1 MSRGCGHGARDGLG
15 LGNADLRV
23 DPGLG
28 DVVAWRPDLGP
39 AILPWPGGLAPDW
52 ASVPD
57 PDDHKIMWE
66 HGGVAPRRD
75 LPREHRKPHEA
86 HGHDPPAPAS
96 WALRLLGAAS
106 LPTKPRPA
114 TMPSM

>member
-39 AILPWPGGLAPDW
+39 TILPRPGGPAPDW

-66 HGGVAPRRD
+66 HGGVARKTRPTPR
-75 LPREHRKPHEA
+75 
-86 HGHDPPAPAS
+86 APETARGA
-96 WALRLLGAAS
+96 WA
-106 LPTKPRPA
+106 
-114 TMPSM
+114 